1 MLSVFFFSLITNFI
15 YYCVGYS
22 TESCNNKDNDTD
34 LAIKCLIKGA
44 IILSLIFLIINFFFQ
59 LSKIINSI
67 IYLLVILFYLIKKKF
82 TININ
87 ASKLILFST
96 ILTAGLLI
104 YANVNRPDAG
114 LYHLPYISIL
124 NSEKIILGLSNLH
137 FRFGHTSVI
146 QYLSALNNNFLF
158 NEIGVL
164 IPLSSLAS
172 FFIIYFH
179 NEVIKF
185 YNSGTKINENYFFCF
200 FVLIYIFYKIN
211 RYSEFGNDAIAH
223 LGYFYLISY
232 FLKINLQ
239 KFSFVQFNYIFLISV
254 FVFLNKN
261 TMIFSFFLSL
271 ILFLVIIDNINI
283 FKRSFF

>member
-1 MLSVFFFSLITNFI
+1 M
-15 YYCVGYS
+15 
-22 TESCNNKDNDTD
+22 
-34 LAIKCLIKGA
+34 
-44 IILSLIFLIINFFFQ
+44 
-59 LSKIINSI
+59 
-67 IYLLVILFYLIKKKF
+67 IKKKF

-185 YNSGTKINENYFFCF
+185 YNSGTKINENYFF
-200 FVLIYIFYKIN
+200 
-211 RYSEFGNDAIAH
+211 
-223 LGYFYLISY
+223 
-232 FLKINLQ
+232 
-239 KFSFVQFNYIFLISV
+239 
-254 FVFLNKN
+254 FVFL
-261 TMIFSFFLSL
+261 F
-271 ILFLVIIDNINI
+271 
-283 FKRSFF
+283 